1 MSIASLKGVLKIF
14 GETELTDEER
24 TQLAQEVML
33 MVLARATAADS
44 NIKNIEIDTVREIIK
59 NHTGVDFEPS
69 EIRVAANSVLFE
81 KAPLQKYVASASRK
95 LALAERVGIS
105 QALAEVIR
113 SDDRISSREIGF
125 FNQIAEGLQLTPAD
139 LVGLAES

>member
-24 TQLAQEVML
+24 TQLSQEVML

-44 NIKNIEIDTVREIIK
+44 NIKNIEIDTVQQIIK
-59 NHTGVDFEPS
+59 NHTGVEFDS
-69 EIRVAANSVLFE
+69 SDIRVAANSVLFE
-81 KAPLQKYVASASRK
+81 KAPLTKYVASASKK
-95 LALAERVGIS
+95 LGVAERADIS
-105 QALAEVIR
+105 VALKEVIL

-125 FNQIAEGLQLTPAD
+125 FNDIASSLNLTPAD
-139 LVGLAES
+139 LVGLIED

>member
-14 GETELTDEER
+14 GESELTEEER

-44 NIKNIEIDTVREIIK
+44 NIKNIEIDTVQQIIK
-59 NHTGVDFEPS
+59 SHTGVEFEAS

-95 LALAERVGIS
+95 LAVAERADIS
-105 QALAEVIR
+105 VALREVIL
-113 SDDRISSREIGF
+113 SDDRISSREIDF
-125 FNQIAEGLQLTPAD
+125 FNQIAESLALSPAD
-139 LVGLAES
+139 LVGLVES